1 MNDLLLAQ
9 AAGAD
14 GPSPFGPILV
24 MGAIFAFFYFLVM
37 RPQQT
42 REREKETYRAGIKKG
57 DEVVTVGG
65 LHGRVAEVKGPIV
78 LLDLGPNVRVKIERR
93 SIEGPA
99 VAAKSGEKSGEK
111 ESGR

>member
-9 AAGAD
+9 VAGAE

-42 REREKETYRAGIKKG
+42 REREKEAYRSSLKKG

-65 LHGRVAEVKGPIV
+65 LHGRVADVKGPIV

-99 VAAKSGEKSGEK
+99 APAKSNDK